1 MIRGLREIEPY
12 VAGNQP
18 QGRNLIK
25 LNTNEN
31 AYAPSPKVA
40 EALAKFDSK
49 DLRKYSSLDQADL
62 RSALGQELGV
72 DPDWIVVGNGSD
84 DILSLAFQ
92 AFFNNDLPIIF
103 PDLTYGFYKVWADL
117 YHINY
122 HEIPLNEN
130 FQIDTADYLA
140 DNGGIVLANPNAPT
154 GIYKPLEE
162 LEEILK
168 ANQDIVVIIDEAYIN
183 FGGQTALPLLKKYP
197 NLFITR
203 TFSKD
208 AALAGLRVGYGLG
221 NPDLMAVIRAVK
233 NSVNPYSVN
242 SLSEK
247 LAVAAVQDW
256 GYYEDTCQKIM
267 TSRDWFSQEL
277 QALGF
282 EVLPSS
288 ANFIL
293 TRPILPAGKLFNDLE
308 SKKIYVRYFPKVERI
323 KDYLRISIGRQDE
336 MERVLTEIQQLLS
349 R

>member
-12 VAGNQP
+12 VAGRQP
-18 QGRNLIK
+18 QGKQLIK

-31 AYAPSPKVA
+31 AYGPSPRVA
-40 EALAKFDSK
+40 EALADFNSQ
-49 DLRKYSSLDQADL
+49 DLRKYSTLDQEGL
-62 RSALGQELGV
+62 CQALGKELEI
-72 DPDWIVVGNGSD
+72 DPDWIIIGNGSD

-92 AFFNNDLPIIF
+92 AFFNNDLPVLF

-130 FQIDTADYLA
+130 FQIDTTDYLA

-154 GIYKPLEE
+154 GIYKSLEE
-162 LEEILK
+162 LETILK
-168 ANQDIVVIIDEAYIN
+168 ANPEVVVIVDEAYIN
-183 FGGQTALPLLKKYP
+183 FGGQTALPLLKNYP

-208 AALAGLRVGYGLG
+208 AALAGLRVGYGIG
-221 NPDLMAVIRAVK
+221 NPELMAVIKAVK
-233 NSVNPYSVN
+233 NSVNPYNVN
-242 SLSEK
+242 SLSER
-247 LAVAAVQDW
+247 LATAAVQDW
-256 GYYEDTCQKIM
+256 AYYEDTCQKIM
-267 TSRDWFSQEL
+267 ATRDWFSEEL

-293 TRPILPAGKLFNDLE
+293 TKPVVPTEGLFNYLE

-323 KDYLRISIGRQDE
+323 KDYLRISIGSQEE
-336 MERVLTEIQQLLS
+336 MEKVVMVIQKVLG
-349 R
+349 